1 MKDIVIVDD
10 EKDIRTLLSTI
21 LEDEGYQVRTAAD
34 SSELFDILKGRLP
47 SVILLDIWLKKSQF
61 DGIEILH
68 KLVQNFP
75 TIDVIMI
82 SGHGNI
88 ETAVRAL
95 QIGAYSFLE
104 KPIKSNH
111 LLLML
116 ERIITIK
123 KMKQTADKFAYHIP
137 TSDKIPAFLQG
148 QSLDITHVKSILS
161 KQADRDSRILITGKT
176 GTGKYALAEYIHHH
190 SNRNHASFVAV
201 RSNIKMDSIVLEKE
215 LFGFSNPNN
224 PEYVG
229 QKGALENA
237 HNGTIYLESI
247 DLYPHSIQ
255 KKLIKFL
262 VDKKFTRFMSPEKI
276 VHADTRVIAS
286 VSMPTELSIKNGLLL
301 HDLYVRIGVV
311 TIDLPALKQRQED
324 MPAIIK
330 AYIKEIAFKY
340 RGYEPQFSEELM
352 LFLQMYDYKNNLRDL
367 RTILDNLI
375 CDAYARHDYKPIT
388 LNHLPLGLRNTDQ
401 SLSQQAPLQQF
412 LNKPLR
418 EAREIFERDY
428 LISQLTRFKGN
439 ISKTA
444 QFVGMERSA
453 LHRKLRSLY
462 IENQRDYQE
471 DFMDIDA

>member
-1 MKDIVIVDD
+1 MKDVVIVDD

-21 LEDEGYQVRTAAD
+21 LEDEGYDVRTAAD
-34 SSELFDILKGRLP
+34 SDALFDILKGRLP

-68 KLVQNFP
+68 KLAQYFP
-75 TIDVIMI
+75 DIDVIMI

-88 ETAVRAL
+88 DTAVRSM

-104 KPIKSNH
+104 KPIKSSH
-111 LLLML
+111 LLLIL
-116 ERIITIK
+116 ERLLKIRK
-123 KMKQTADKFAYHIP
+123 LKNQQSKSLYH
-137 TSDKIPAFLQG
+137 TKNATTLPAFLQG
-148 QSLDITHVKSILS
+148 NSLEINDIKSLLA
-161 KQADRDSRILITGKT
+161 KHADRDSRILITGET
-176 GTGKYALAEYIHHH
+176 GTGKHAIAEYIHYN
-190 SNRNHASFVAV
+190 SNRRDACFVAF
-201 RSNIKMDSIVLEKE
+201 RSNVKRDSVALEKE

-237 HNGTIYLESI
+237 HNGTIYLEMI
-247 DLYPHSIQ
+247 DLYPHTIQ

-276 VHADTRVIAS
+276 VSADVRVIAS
-286 VSMPTELSIKNGLLL
+286 TSMNAELSIKNNLLL
-301 HDLYVRIGVV
+301 HDLYSRLGV
-311 TIDLPALKQRQED
+311 ILINMPSLKYRQED
-324 MPAIIK
+324 IPLLIK

-340 RGYEPQFSEELM
+340 NGYEPQFTEDLL
-352 LFLQMYDYKNNLRDL
+352 LFLQVYDWQKNLREL
-367 RTILDNLI
+367 RSIIQTLI
-375 CDAYARHDYKPIT
+375 HDAYARHDYKPVS
-388 LNHLPLGLRNTDQ
+388 LQHLPIYLQNSNHSFFNTVSFQ
-401 SLSQQAPLQQF
+401 KV

-428 LISQLTRFKGN
+428 LLSQLSRFKGN

-444 QFVGMERSA
+444 HFVGMERSA
-453 LHRKLRSLY
+453 LHRKLRSLD

-471 DFMDIDA
+471 EMAD